1 MTDYFEFATINNEVF
16 PPTKIVIFY
25 GTAQVLQYCL
35 DNSLDFGI
43 DVKPLIAY
51 FSL

>member
-35 DNSLDFGI
+35 DNSLGFGI